1 MAAGGGVNRS
11 TAGGNQA
18 SYQLLIEWSNR
29 KAIPFT
35 GWFYGDG
42 VVQAMDA
49 AVRAA
54 REVGCKLPVRSIT
67 VLATKRQ
74 RGEA

>member
-1 MAAGGGVNRS
+1 VVRS
-11 TAGGNQA
+11 AAGGNQA
-18 SYQLLIEWSNR
+18 SYQLLIEWTQR
-29 KAIPFT
+29 RATPFV

-42 VVQAMDA
+42 VAQAIDA
-49 AVRAA
+49 AIKAA

-67 VLATKRQ
+67 VMATKRQ

>member
-1 MAAGGGVNRS
+1 
-11 TAGGNQA
+11 
-18 SYQLLIEWSNR
+18 
-29 KAIPFT
+29 
-35 GWFYGDG
+35 
-42 VVQAMDA
+42 MDA